1 MMRSLILT
9 AALAAASLGV
19 VAVTPDQ
26 ADARPPWRGAYYGS
40 YYNGPYY
47 NWGGGYWNGAT
58 YYDGTSAWQPRYYGA
73 PATYEPYYYGSYYYA
88 PPSNY
93 YYGSYYGPG
102 WFTPRT
108 RTSYYWP

>member
-19 VAVTPDQ
+19 VAVTPDK

-73 PATYEPYYYGSYYYA
+73 PATYGPYYYGSYYYA
-88 PPSNY
+88 PPSGY

>member
-9 AALAAASLGV
+9 AVLAAASLGV
-19 VAVTPDQ
+19 VAVTPDK
-26 ADARPPWRGAYYGS
+26 ADARPPWRAGWYGS

-58 YYDGTSAWQPRYYGA
+58 YYDGTSAWHPRYYGA

-102 WFTPRT
+102 WIAPRT
-108 RTSYYWP
+108 MRSYYWP